1 MGAALPRGLTASDAW
16 FDLLIFPIC
25 VRSHTMTIV
34 TPSLNDPRPPA
45 WVKPTFASRLSRWGP
60 GLIVVVACLYV
71 AVVILLPAI
80 AVVVQAFAK
89 GIGPFLEIFD
99 SPELM
104 SALRLTLLDAAV
116 VVPANAIF
124 GLAAATAIARKQFP
138 GKALLLSIIDL
149 PFSIS
154 PVVVGLML
162 VLLYSPTHGLFAGII
177 NALGLKIVFS
187 TPGIILATIVVTF
200 PFMAREVIPLLE
212 EEGWDQEEAAK
223 TLGANDWQVFWKVTL
238 PSVRWA
244 ALYGLILTTARALGE
259 FGAVS
264 VVSGNIRGQSQ
275 TLPLFV
281 EDAYKQYNTELAFG
295 AATVLGGVAIVS
307 LLLKI
312 AVERILEQ
320 DRTSQAIVPEE

>member
-1 MGAALPRGLTASDAW
+1 MP
-16 FDLLIFPIC
+16 
-25 VRSHTMTIV
+25 IV
-34 TPSLNDPRPPA
+34 TPPLVDIKPPR
-45 WVKPTFASRLSRWGP
+45 WVRPSINLRDRNWAP
-60 GLIVVVACLYV
+60 ELIVLVACLYV
-71 AVVILLPAI
+71 GTVILLPAL

-89 GIGPFLEIFD
+89 GFGTFLNNFRD
-99 SPELM
+99 AELLA
-104 SALRLTLLDAAV
+104 ALRLTVIATAIAV
-116 VVPANAIF
+116 ALNTIF
-124 GLAAATAIARKQFP
+124 GLAAATAIARRQFP

-162 VLLYSPTHGLFAGII
+162 VLLYSPSHGLLSGLL
-177 NALGLKIVFS
+177 NSLGWKILFS
-187 TPGIILATIVVTF
+187 VPGIVVATIIVTL

-223 TLGANDWQVFWKVTL
+223 TLGASDWQVFWKVTL

-264 VVSGNIRGQSQ
+264 VVSGNIRGETQ

-281 EDAYKQYNTELAFG
+281 EDAYKNYHTELAFG
-295 AATVLGGVAIVS
+295 AAMVLGGMAIIS
-307 LLLKI
+307 LLLKVL
-312 AVERILEQ
+312 VERLLEH
-320 DRTSQAIVPEE
+320 DRRTTAVDPDQPL

>member
-1 MGAALPRGLTASDAW
+1 
-16 FDLLIFPIC
+16 
-25 VRSHTMTIV
+25 MTSVI
-34 TPSLNDPRPPA
+34 PPLNDLRPPR
-45 WVKPTFASRLSRWGP
+45 WVKPTFRRRLSALVP
-60 GLIVVVACLYV
+60 LLIVVVACFYV
-71 AVVILLPAI
+71 GVVILLPAV
-80 AVVVQAFAK
+80 AVVAQAFAK
-89 GIGPFLEIFD
+89 GLGPYLENFR
-99 SPELM
+99 SEELM
-104 SALRLTLLDAAV
+104 SALRLTLLTAAV
-116 VVPANAIF
+116 AVPANCIF
-124 GLAAATAIARKQFP
+124 GLAAATAIARRQFR
-138 GKALLLSIIDL
+138 GKALLLSVIDL

-162 VLLYSPTHGLFAGII
+162 VLLYSQTNGLLSDLVNSQGWKII
-177 NALGLKIVFS
+177 FS
-187 TPGIILATIVVTF
+187 LPGIILATIIVTF

-212 EEGWDQEEAAK
+212 EEGWEQEEAAK

-264 VVSGNIRGQSQ
+264 VVSGNISSQTQ

-281 EDAYKQYNTELAFG
+281 EDAYKQYHTELAFG

-312 AVERILEQ
+312 VVERLLEH
-320 DRTSQAIVPEE
+320 DREAMRAEN

>member
-1 MGAALPRGLTASDAW
+1 MA
-16 FDLLIFPIC
+16 F
-25 VRSHTMTIV
+25 TI
-34 TPSLNDPRPPA
+34 PPLQDIRPPR
-45 WVKPTFASRLSRWGP
+45 WVKPSFNGRSLLPA
-60 GLIVVVACLYV
+60 LIPLLACLYV
-71 AVVILLPAI
+71 GVVILVPAL

-89 GIGPFLEIFD
+89 GFGVFLENFK
-99 SPELM
+99 SPELLA
-104 SALRLTLLDAAV
+104 ALRLTLIASAIAV
-116 VVPANAIF
+116 PCNAIF
-124 GLAAATAIARKQFP
+124 GLAAATAIARHRFP
-138 GKALLLSIIDL
+138 GKALLLSLIDL

-162 VLLYSPTHGLFAGII
+162 VLLYSPTHGLFAPLLESTGWKVI
-177 NALGLKIVFS
+177 FS
-187 TPGIILATIVVTF
+187 IPGIVMATIIVTF

-212 EEGWDQEEAAK
+212 EEGWDQEEAAR

-264 VVSGNIRGQSQ
+264 VVSGNIRGETQ

-281 EDAYKQYNTELAFG
+281 EDAYKQYHTELAFG
-295 AATVLGGVAIVS
+295 AALLLASVAIVS

-312 AVERILEQ
+312 AVEQLMERDKEALRSEG
-320 DRTSQAIVPEE
+320 EE

>member
-1 MGAALPRGLTASDAW
+1 MAFTIPP
-16 FDLLIFPIC
+16 LLDIKPPKW
-25 VRSHTMTIV
+25 VRDSIN
-34 TPSLNDPRPPA
+34 LRDRD
-45 WVKPTFASRLSRWGP
+45 WVPE
-60 GLIVVVACLYV
+60 LIVITAFLYV
-71 AVVILLPAI
+71 GVVILLPAL

-89 GIGPFLEIFD
+89 GIGVFLENFKD
-99 SPELM
+99 PELL
-104 SALRLTLLDAAV
+104 SALHLTMIVTAIAV
-116 VVPANAIF
+116 PCNTIF
-124 GLAAATAIARKQFP
+124 GLAAATAIARRQFR

-162 VLLYSPTHGLFAGII
+162 VLLYSPSHGVFAAVINSLGWKII
-177 NALGLKIVFS
+177 FS
-187 TPGIILATIVVTF
+187 VPGIVIATIIVTF

-223 TLGANDWQVFWKVTL
+223 TLGASDWQVFWKVTL

-264 VVSGNIRGQSQ
+264 VVSGNIRGQTQ

-307 LLLKI
+307 LLMKLL
-312 AVERILEQ
+312 VERLLEH
-320 DRTSQAIVPEE
+320 DRTTRGDSTEDS

>member
-1 MGAALPRGLTASDAW
+1 MSIVVPTLELNEPTTVDPIPPKRRGASWSWAALVVPLVAS
-16 FDLLIFPIC
+16 
-25 VRSHTMTIV
+25 V
-34 TPSLNDPRPPA
+34 
-45 WVKPTFASRLSRWGP
+45 
-60 GLIVVVACLYV
+60 YV
-71 AVVILLPAI
+71 GVVILLPAL

-89 GIGPFLEIFD
+89 GVWVFLENFK
-99 SPELM
+99 SPELLA
-104 SALRLTLLDAAV
+104 SLRLTLIASAIA
-116 VVPANAIF
+116 VPANAIF
-124 GLAAATAIARKQFP
+124 GLAAATAIARKQFR

-162 VLLYSPTHGLFAGII
+162 VLLYSPSHGLLAALVNSLGWKII
-177 NALGLKIVFS
+177 FS
-187 TPGIILATIVVTF
+187 WPGIVLATIIVTF

-212 EEGWDQEEAAK
+212 EEGWEQEEAAK

-264 VVSGNIRGQSQ
+264 VVSGNIRGETQ

-281 EDAYKQYNTELAFG
+281 EDAYKQYHTEMAFG
-295 AATVLGGVAIVS
+295 AAMVLGGVAIVS
-307 LLLKI
+307 LLLKML
-312 AVERILEQ
+312 VERLLEH
-320 DRTSQAIVPEE
+320 DRKLIREAPEE